1 MRNCLL
7 LIYIIYVMPFLRIYR
22 LYFSSER
29 AYVRKLNN
37 ILGFVPKNIKLYRMA
52 FRHKSVATPVKDGVK
67 NSNERL
73 EFLGDAVLG
82 SVVAELL
89 FKLYPYKDEGF
100 LTELRSKIVSRA
112 NLNQLSRK
120 LGFNELIEYDARMIN
135 YSNKQ
140 GSLLGDA
147 FEALVGAVYM
157 DRGYAFTKEFLLNRI
172 IKPHVDI
179 HLLEITETNFKS
191 RLIEWC
197 QHHNKSIQFV
207 PVANPAGASKLFT
220 VEVLVDGKVCG
231 EGKDFNKKS
240 AEKLAAEQACQELKI
255 FDTDELSR

>member
-1 MRNCLL
+1 MHFSTTYLLFIVTMPITQVYNLYLSPNRN
-7 LIYIIYVMPFLRIYR
+7 
-22 LYFSSER
+22 
-29 AYVRKLNN
+29 YVRKLKNL
-37 ILGFVPKNIKLYRMA
+37 LGFVPGNIRLYQMA
-52 FRHKSVATPVKDGVK
+52 FRHKSVAVMIKDGVK

-100 LTELRSKIVSRA
+100 LTEMRSKIVSRA

-120 LGFNELIEYDARMIN
+120 LGFNEMIEFDARMIS
-135 YSNKQ
+135 YPNKQ

-147 FEALVGAVYM
+147 FEALVGAVYL
-157 DRGYAFTKEFLLNRI
+157 DKGYTFTREFLLSRI

-179 HLLEITETNFKS
+179 QTLEVTETNFKS

-197 QHHNKSIQFV
+197 QHNNKEISFMQVDNPEGESNKMFSV
-207 PVANPAGASKLFT
+207 VA
-220 VEVLVDGKVCG
+220 VVDGEECG
-231 EGKDFNKKS
+231 LGRDFNKKS
-240 AEKLAAEQACQELKI
+240 AEKIAAERACEYLKI
-255 FDTDELSR
+255 FEE

>member
-1 MRNCLL
+1 MS
-7 LIYIIYVMPFLRIYR
+7 LRIYK
-22 LYFSSER
+22 LYFSPNR
-29 AYVRKLNN
+29 AYFKKLKN
-37 ILGFVPKNIKLYRMA
+37 ILGFVPGNLKLYQMA
-52 FRHKSVATPVKDGVK
+52 FRHKSVAKQIKEGAK

-100 LTELRSKIVSRA
+100 LTEMRSKIVSRA

-120 LGFNELIEYDARMIN
+120 LGFDRLIQYDSRMIS
-135 YSNKQ
+135 YPNKQ

-147 FEALVGAVYM
+147 FEAVIGAVYL
-157 DRGYAFTKEFLLNRI
+157 DKGYQFTREFLLTRI

-179 HLLEITETNFKS
+179 HTLENTETNFKS

-197 QHHNKSIQFV
+197 QHEGKEVAFV
-207 PVANPAGASKLFT
+207 PVDNPVGESSKMFSI
-220 VEVLVDGKVCG
+220 EVRVSGEVCG
-231 EGKDFNKKS
+231 LGRDFNKKS
-240 AEKLAAEQACQELKI
+240 AEKLAAERACEFLKI
-255 FDTDELSR
+255 I